1 MPKVYA
7 TFSSTLVSPSLY
19 LDPWIRTLFIKYLP
33 LDLATRIFDV
43 FLLEG
48 DSFLFRISLVV
59 LEILEPRLF
68 NPILEELV
76 QVFVGEDRGAIAV
89 VNRERGIAQGQRQGQ
104 GVELELGGTV
114 ELEDIFTEMNVAE
127 VGVFGLLEK
136 QDWKAEMWERLV
148 ARELPDEA

>member
-1 MPKVYA
+1 MPKVYSN
-7 TFSSTLVSPSLY
+7 FSSELVSPALY
-19 LDPWIRTLFIKYLP
+19 LTPWLRTTFIKYLP
-33 LDLATRIFDV
+33 LDLSTRIFDV

-48 DSFLFRISLVV
+48 DSFLFRIALVI

-89 VNRERGIAQGQRQGQ
+89 VKRERGIG
-104 GVELELGGTV
+104 EEGGKV
-114 ELEDIFTEMNVAE
+114 DLEDIFTEMGAREE
-127 VGVFGLLEK
+127 VVFRLLEK

>member
-7 TFSSTLVSPSLY
+7 NFSSELVSPSLY
-19 LDPWIRTLFIKYLP
+19 LNPWLRTTFIKYLP

-48 DSFLFRISLVV
+48 DSFLFRMSLVI

-76 QVFVGEDRGAIAV
+76 QVFVGEDTGAIAV
-89 VNRERGIAQGQRQGQ
+89 VRRERG
-104 GVELELGGTV
+104 LGEEAGKV
-114 ELEDIFTEMNVAE
+114 ELEDIFTEMGAREE
-127 VGVFGLLEK
+127 VVFGLLEK